1 MEVETTVTV
10 ECVCPE
16 CGCNFTQEA
25 IVAIDVSDDLYLLDY
40 DDEPRWDED
49 S

>member
-25 IVAIDVSDDLYLLDY
+25 IVAIDVEEDLLY
-40 DDEPRWDED
+40 DRDWEEGR
-49 S
+49 